1 MTSSGDPIASRIIL
15 AHVTPIIANIKPK
28 TIASSMAECTVSWVS
43 LSLCEAIKR
52 ATSTLTPTDKP
63 INKLTNRLTTEDVE
77 PTAAIERGPANCPTT
92 ITSAALNNNCST
104 PENINGIENI
114 KILPSNGPCVISI

>member
-1 MTSSGDPIASRIIL
+1 
-15 AHVTPIIANIKPK
+15 
-28 TIASSMAECTVSWVS
+28 MAECTVSWVS

-77 PTAAIERGPANCPTT
+77 PTAAIERGPEKY
-92 ITSAALNNNCST
+92 SVFKFVQHLFLSH
-104 PENINGIENI
+104 
-114 KILPSNGPCVISI
+114 